1 MPYMHN
7 DDPDA
12 PRRREQ
18 SADDA
23 YEEARGWDEFHGT
36 EQDAGETNLRSENE

>member
-1 MPYMHN
+1 MHN

-12 PRRREQ
+12 PRHREQ

-23 YEEARGWDEFHGT
+23 YEEARGWEEFLG
-36 EQDAGETNLRSENE
+36 GEEPAEGEATQ